1 MSRDWGV
8 RAGIG
13 NKEKNRPLRGSIDE
27 FRIYNY
33 ALKPDEIKALVSACK
48 ATVQDAAATE
58 AKDDVAQKSDDAP
71 APSGKFPSIDF
82 HM

>member
-1 MSRDWGV
+1 M

-13 NKEKNRPLRGSIDE
+13 NNEKGRPLRGSIDE

-48 ATVQDAAATE
+48 AATPDTPSAAVDGGDNAGDT
-58 AKDDVAQKSDDAP
+58 AQKSDDAP
-71 APSGKFPSIDF
+71 TPVGKYLLAF
-82 HM
+82 